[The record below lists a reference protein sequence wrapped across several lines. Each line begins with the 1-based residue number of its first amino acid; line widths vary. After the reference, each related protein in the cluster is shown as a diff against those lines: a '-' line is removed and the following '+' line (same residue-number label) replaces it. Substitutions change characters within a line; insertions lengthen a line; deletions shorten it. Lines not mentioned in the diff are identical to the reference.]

1 MSCVTFYKWKV
12 EKEKMEKPIKHAHKQ
27 APWRIQLQSLGLFL
41 LILAIVAVVA
51 GLYLSISAQAAAAGL
66 EIRSLESDR
75 DELLQK
81 IADLDTFLAWMNSS
95 MKMNERAQVLGF
107 ERITADQAVYVA
119 VPGYTGRA
127 PVSIPVQSA
136 GSRIAEP
143 LIKPSY
149 TQSLWD
155 WLYQGVNEFK

>member
-12 EKEKMEKPIKHAHKQ
+12 EKEKMEKPIKQAHKQ
-27 APWRIQLQSLGLFL
+27 APWRVQLQSLGLFL

-66 EIRSLESDR
+66 EIRSLEADR
-75 DELLQK
+75 DELLQQ

-95 MKMNERAQVLGF
+95 MKMNERAQALGF
-107 ERITADQAVYVA
+107 KRITADQAVYVA
-119 VPGYTGRA
+119 VPGYTGRS
-127 PVSIPVQSA
+127 PVSIPVQSTS
-136 GSRIAEP
+136 SRISEP
-143 LIKPSY
+143 IIKPSY

-155 WLYQGVNEFK
+155 WLYQGINEFK